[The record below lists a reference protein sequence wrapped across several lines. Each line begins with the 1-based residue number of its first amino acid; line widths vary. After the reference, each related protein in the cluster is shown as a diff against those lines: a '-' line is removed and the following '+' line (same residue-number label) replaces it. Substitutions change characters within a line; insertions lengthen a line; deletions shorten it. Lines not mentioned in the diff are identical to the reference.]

1 MSAQPRRSPAWRAPF
16 FFPPSS
22 SSLPCKPGRSADVPP
37 PEVPCRA
44 QVFVTVSEI
53 TCPLAA
59 AIFSAN
65 CRAQRRSSRGR
76 ACERSDGRPLA
87 GQKGSEHPADS
98 PGRAHAADL
107 LRAALEKVVFFE
119 WRVAELS
126 AQLVHAEERA
136 SAAMRDAAKASE
148 ERSVAEQRARM

>member
-76 ACERSDGRPLA
+76 ACEPLPAGGMPLA
-87 GQKGSEHPADS
+87 LPAGQGGGGGGAVPGSAPYGTLARTRS
-98 PGRAHAADL
+98 GRGGGGHHVRQQSA
-107 LRAALEKVVFFE
+107 LRG
-119 WRVAELS
+119 R
-126 AQLVHAEERA
+126 R
-136 SAAMRDAAKASE
+136 
-148 ERSVAEQRARM
+148 